1 MRSVLV
7 ASLLVILAGCAT
19 SHVMVGNARPAISP
33 SQVKIYLHPP
43 EKYEEIAILDT
54 SSQGSFSFTQ
64 QGKMDVVVE
73 RLKAEAAKLGAN
85 GILLES
91 TGDRYGG
98 SVSTGAGTAAENPVP
113 TPHALLPDAVAVP
126 APVLTEPPYRS
137 PVLSRS
143 IPFAPSFAASA
154 FSRSTTLSIFPCC
167 VKENDP

>member
-33 SQVKIYLHPP
+33 GQVKIYLHPP

-64 QGKMDVVVE
+64 QGKMDSVVE

-98 SVSTGAGTAAENPVP
+98 SVSTGAGTATASGNSAWGVG
-113 TPHALLPDAVAVP
+113 TGFSAAAFQKVGSGVAIYV
-126 APVLTEPPYRS
+126 ADR
-137 PVLSRS
+137 
-143 IPFAPSFAASA
+143 
-154 FSRSTTLSIFPCC
+154 
-167 VKENDP
+167 

>member
-7 ASLLVILAGCAT
+7 ASLLVVLAGCAT

-54 SSQGSFSFTQ
+54 SSQGSFSFSQ

-91 TGDRYGG
+91 TGDRYAG
-98 SVSTGAGTAAENPVP
+98 SVSTGAGTATASGNSAWGVGTGFSAAAFQKAGSGVAIYVADRLAP
-113 TPHALLPDAVAVP
+113 TTMIRASSARCR
-126 APVLTEPPYRS
+126 T
-137 PVLSRS
+137 
-143 IPFAPSFAASA
+143 PSAWRAST
-154 FSRSTTLSIFPCC
+154 RDTRGTH
-167 VKENDP
+167 

>member
-33 SQVKIYLHPP
+33 GQVKIYLHPP

-64 QGKMDVVVE
+64 QGKMDSVVE

-85 GILLES
+85 GILLEVLA
-91 TGDRYGG
+91 T
-98 SVSTGAGTAAENPVP
+98 GTAVRSARERAPLR
-113 TPHALLPDAVAVP
+113 HP
-126 APVLTEPPYRS
+126 A
-137 PVLSRS
+137 
-143 IPFAPSFAASA
+143 IAHGASA
-154 FSRSTTLSIFPCC
+154 RDSPQRRS
-167 VKENDP
+167 KR